1 MKRKFSIS
9 KDIIDR
15 QDLTLK
21 LYLKDLSKE
30 PLISYEKELELI
42 RRIKEG
48 DQKAINELVKANL
61 RFVVS
66 IAKQYQH
73 KGVPLIDLIQEGNI
87 GLIKSTTLFDES
99 KGIKFIS
106 YAVWW
111 IRQSIIKALSDYCR
125 TVRLPVSQIIQ
136 ARKANKALEK
146 FDQLRNNSDYD
157 YSDDLDFN
165 YSVSKSV
172 SLESAINDEFSLI
185 DILPN
190 ENSDPTDYLLQN
202 DNIVNGIE
210 EILEKIPCRNSDII
224 RMSFGIG
231 MKAML
236 LEEIAKY
243 FGVSGERIRQLQHTA
258 LKQLKHKYSKYLK
271 ELYETI

>member
-111 IRQSIIKALSDYCR
+111 IRQSIIKALSNYCR

-136 ARKANKALEK
+136 AGKANKALEK